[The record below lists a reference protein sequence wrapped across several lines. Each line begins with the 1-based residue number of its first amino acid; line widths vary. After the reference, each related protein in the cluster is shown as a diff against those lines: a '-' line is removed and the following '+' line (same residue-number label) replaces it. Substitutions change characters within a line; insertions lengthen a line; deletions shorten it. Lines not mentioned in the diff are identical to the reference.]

1 MLIMLPA
8 GNASP
13 PCSTYTMRKRVIL
26 QYWRKTP
33 ARIATHDVSS
43 GPKTGISGAH
53 K

>member
-13 PCSTYTMRKRVIL
+13 PCSTYTMRKRAIL
-26 QYWRKTP
+26 QFCSETP
-33 ARIATHDVSS
+33 AKIATHDVSS
-43 GPKTGISGAH
+43 GPQTGIRGAH